1 MEHFSTRRTLCA
13 SIGSMWT
20 VLRQSPF
27 MDLMMILE
35 LLSKGMVWLELLL
48 LHLEDMLLHHQQ
60 LHLHH
65 QEDMLHH
72 HQQLLFQQD
81 MHLLL
86 LILL

>member
-27 MDLMMILE
+27 MDLMIILE
-35 LLSKGMVWLELLL
+35 LLSKVMVWLELLL
-48 LHLEDMLLHHQQ
+48 LHLEDMLLYQQQ
-60 LHLHH
+60 LQLH
-65 QEDMLHH
+65 QAEEMLHH
-72 HQQLLFQQD
+72 HQQFLLQQD